1 MSNSEAVF
9 RGLKEPTR
17 EDMMAIVREN
27 FEIYIPLAQE
37 AGLHDAAREIAE
49 RTVDI
54 LKTMMSGDPS
64 ASTEEDEDEESGAPK
79 S

>member
-17 EDMMAIVREN
+17 EDMMAIAREN

-37 AGLHDAAREIAE
+37 AGLHDAAQEIAE
-49 RTVDI
+49 RTVNM
-54 LKTMMSGDPS
+54 LETMMSGDPLK
-64 ASTEEDEDEESGAPK
+64 STNEKGSN
-79 S
+79 